1 MITVVEIQS
10 AEQKIRPHIPRTPVE
25 LAPSLGDG
33 VWLKLE
39 NANLTHSF
47 KVRGALN
54 AMLHLSEAER
64 ARGIIAASSGNHAQ
78 GIAWAAQIVGATA
91 QIVMPEYTAR
101 RKIAGVRRWGAEPI
115 IHGATY
121 DEAEQEA
128 RRLEHERGLTFISA
142 YNDARVIAGAGTV
155 GLEIL
160 DALPDVQR
168 VIVPI
173 GGGGLISGIATA
185 IKAQRPDVEIIGVN
199 AAESPDMYNHFYQL
213 DMPTDGDTLADA
225 LAGAIEDNSLT
236 LEIVPRLVDRLVLVS
251 EHDIMRAMRWL
262 VYEAGW
268 VGEGGGVVGIA
279 AILSHTVASEPGTVV
294 VVSGG
299 NVDADSLHDVLTGGN

>member
-1 MITVVEIQS
+1 MITVAEIQS

-39 NANLTHSF
+39 NVNLTHSF

-64 ARGIIAASSGNHAQ
+64 SRGIIAASSGNHAQ

-251 EHDIMRAMRWL
+251 EHDITRAMRWL

>member
-1 MITVVEIQS
+1 MITVAEIQS

-39 NANLTHSF
+39 NVNLTHSF

-91 QIVMPEYTAR
+91 QIVMPDYTAR